1 MNLKE
6 MLAKLL
12 AERDTLLAQAATPE
26 GLDEAGAQRATEIA
40 AEHARLTALMQS
52 QERAQAALASIPSIE
67 VNEPEP
73 AGDAPHP
80 GATLGERFTASS
92 AYRDFMAAN
101 GGRIA
106 DGTNT
111 NIRMAATINRESA
124 GTEKVAPE
132 WTDDLTYRAPRTLM
146 DLITTGT
153 TDKSYLQYRQLTAVT
168 NNAAVVGEAKVD
180 DGTTPATGLK
190 PMSTLT
196 FLPAEAKVADYADG
210 TEVTNQELEDDGAI
224 KAIIDSN
231 LTANLEDRIQD
242 LLLNGDGLG
251 INPKGLLHT
260 TGVQQQAFVTDA
272 PTSIRKAFTKL
283 RNVGANIQAV
293 LLNPEDDEAWDLLK
307 DLEGRYLGAGPFSS
321 GPSTAWGAPRIGCA
335 AVEVGQAIVGDFKT
349 IHFLTRSPIEILVF
363 NQHKDFAQRNL
374 NYIRAELRAMQLF
387 RAPGKLATVDLTAG

>member
-12 AERDTLLAQAATPE
+12 AERDALLAQAATPE

-52 QERAQAALASIPSIE
+52 QERAQAALASIPSVE
-67 VNEPEP
+67 VNEPEASTDRP
-73 AGDAPHP
+73 RP

-106 DGTNT
+106 EGTTT
-111 NIRMAATINRESA
+111 NIRMAATISRET
-124 GTEKVAPE
+124 GGVEKHLPE
-132 WTDDLTYRAPRTLM
+132 WTDDLTHRAPRTLM

-153 TDKSYLQYRQLTAVT
+153 TDKSYLPYRQLTAVT
-168 NNAAVVGEAKVD
+168 NNAAVVGEAKD
-180 DGTTPATGLK
+180 NAGTGAAGGVK
-190 PMSTLT
+190 PLSTLT
-196 FLPAEAKVADYADG
+196 FAPAEAKVADYADG

-224 KAIIDSN
+224 RAIIDSN

-242 LLLNGDGLG
+242 LLLNGDGVG
-251 INPKGLLHT
+251 INPKGLLNI
-260 TGVQQQAFVTDA
+260 TGVQQQAFVTDMV
-272 PTSIRKAFTKL
+272 TSIRKSFTKL

-307 DLEGRYLGAGPFSS
+307 DAEGRYLGAGPFSS
-321 GPSTAWGAPRIGCA
+321 GPSTAWSAPRIGCT

-363 NQHKDFAQRNL
+363 NQHKDYAQRNL
-374 NYIRAELRAMQLF
+374 NYIRAEMRGMQLF
-387 RAPGKLATVDLTAG
+387 RAPGKLAVVDLTAG